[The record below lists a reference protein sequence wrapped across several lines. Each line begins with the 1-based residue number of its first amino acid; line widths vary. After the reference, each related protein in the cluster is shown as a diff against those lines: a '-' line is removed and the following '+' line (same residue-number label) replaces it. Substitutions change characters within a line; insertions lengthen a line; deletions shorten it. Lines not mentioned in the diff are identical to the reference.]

1 MTSVRRLVQL
11 SVNAI
16 AAAAA
21 GHRVRWRLLK
31 IEDSRDRLPKR
42 NEGRSGPAPAAPPV
56 GAGATPEEI
65 ARLLTAYVTTG
76 ELQPGARIPSERR
89 LAEEL
94 GVGRTVVR
102 EALKSLALV
111 GLIESRHGDGTYVAE
126 STPESFSRA
135 VEWRLVAWG
144 GERGDV
150 AEAIAVLEGDLAA
163 LAAERRTDDDLV
175 ELAVPPRRRA
185 RRWHTGR
192 ALRGP
197 ARVPGT
203 TAVAAGNVTL
213 ASVLE
218 ALRAAAPIVAVGRGS
233 VVVDPAVDALVL
245 DAISRRSPDDA
256 RRAARAGL
264 PLAGDERDGRN

>member
-1 MTSVRRLVQL
+1 VTSANETRVNPAGSVTGRR
-11 SVNAI
+11 
-16 AAAAA
+16 
-21 GHRVRWRLLK
+21 R
-31 IEDSRDRLPKR
+31 
-42 NEGRSGPAPAAPPV
+42 
-56 GAGATPEEI
+56 GATPEEI
-65 ARLLTAYVTTG
+65 ARRLTAYVTTG
-76 ELQPGARIPSERR
+76 DLRPGARIPSERR

-144 GERGDV
+144 GERRDV

-163 LAAERRTDDDLV
+163 LAAERRTEADLL
-175 ELAVPPRRRA
+175 ELGGHLAEERDAGTPAERYEARIAFRA
-185 RRWHTGR
+185 
-192 ALRGP
+192 
-197 ARVPGT
+197 T

-218 ALRAAAPIVAVGRGS
+218 ALRAAAPIVAAAEL
-233 VVVDPAVDALVL
+233 VVLDPAVDALVL
-245 DAISRRSPDDA
+245 DAINRRSPDDA
-256 RRAARAGL
+256 RRAARSGIV
-264 PLAGDERDGRN
+264 LAAEEADGRN

>member
-1 MTSVRRLVQL
+1 MTTSE
-11 SVNAI
+11 
-16 AAAAA
+16 
-21 GHRVRWRLLK
+21 HT
-31 IEDSRDRLPKR
+31 
-42 NEGRSGPAPAAPPV
+42 RSGPAGSVPSRRRS
-56 GAGATPEEI
+56 GSPEEI

-76 ELQPGARIPSERR
+76 DLRPGARIPSERR

-111 GLIESRHGDGTYVAE
+111 GLIESRHGDGTYVAD

-163 LAAERRTDDDLV
+163 LAAERRTDADLL
-175 ELAVPPRRRA
+175 ELHFHLAAERESADPTDLDAAHLAFRA
-185 RRWHTGR
+185 
-192 ALRGP
+192 
-197 ARVPGT
+197 T

-213 ASVLE
+213 ASVVE
-218 ALRAAAPIVAVGRGS
+218 ALRAAAPIVAAAEVTTI
-233 VVVDPAVDALVL
+233 DPAADALVL
-245 DAISRRSPDDA
+245 DAITRRNPDDA
-256 RRAARAGL
+256 RRSARAGRNL
-264 PLAGDERDGRN
+264 TSEDGDERN

>member
-1 MTSVRRLVQL
+1 MTTSE
-11 SVNAI
+11 
-16 AAAAA
+16 
-21 GHRVRWRLLK
+21 HT
-31 IEDSRDRLPKR
+31 
-42 NEGRSGPAPAAPPV
+42 RSGPAGSLPSRRRS
-56 GAGATPEEI
+56 GSPEEI

-76 ELQPGARIPSERR
+76 DLRPGARIPSERR

-111 GLIESRHGDGTYVAE
+111 GLIESRHGDGTYVAD

-163 LAAERRTDDDLV
+163 LAAERRTDADLL
-175 ELAVPPRRRA
+175 ELHIHLAAERESANPTDLDAAHLAFRA
-185 RRWHTGR
+185 
-192 ALRGP
+192 
-197 ARVPGT
+197 T

-213 ASVLE
+213 ASVVE
-218 ALRAAAPIVAVGRGS
+218 ALRAAAPIVAAAEVTTI
-233 VVVDPAVDALVL
+233 DPAADALVL
-245 DAISRRSPDDA
+245 DAITRRNPDDA
-256 RRAARAGL
+256 RRSARAGRNL
-264 PLAGDERDGRN
+264 TSEDGDERN

>member
-1 MTSVRRLVQL
+1 MTTSE
-11 SVNAI
+11 
-16 AAAAA
+16 
-21 GHRVRWRLLK
+21 HT
-31 IEDSRDRLPKR
+31 
-42 NEGRSGPAPAAPPV
+42 RSGPAGSLPSRRRS
-56 GAGATPEEI
+56 GSPEEI

-76 ELQPGARIPSERR
+76 DLRPGARIPSERR

-111 GLIESRHGDGTYVAE
+111 GLIESRHGDGTYVAD

-163 LAAERRTDDDLV
+163 LAAERRTDADLL
-175 ELAVPPRRRA
+175 ELHIHLAAERESANPTDLDAAHLAFRA
-185 RRWHTGR
+185 
-192 ALRGP
+192 
-197 ARVPGT
+197 T

-213 ASVLE
+213 ASVVE
-218 ALRAAAPIVAVGRGS
+218 ALRAAAPIVAAAEVTTIE
-233 VVVDPAVDALVL
+233 PAADALVL
-245 DAISRRSPDDA
+245 DAITRRNPDDA
-256 RRAARAGL
+256 RRSARAGRNL
-264 PLAGDERDGRN
+264 TSEDGDERN

>member
-1 MTSVRRLVQL
+1 MTTSDRATAPLPGADTPRRR
-11 SVNAI
+11 
-16 AAAAA
+16 AA
-21 GHRVRWRLLK
+21 
-31 IEDSRDRLPKR
+31 S
-42 NEGRSGPAPAAPPV
+42 
-56 GAGATPEEI
+56 PEEI

-76 ELQPGARIPSERR
+76 DLRPGARIPSERR

-94 GVGRTVVR
+94 GVGRTIVR

-163 LAAERRTDDDLV
+163 LAAERRTDADLL
-175 ELAVPPRRRA
+175 ELALHLASQREASESSDTAGLNGAHLAFRA
-185 RRWHTGR
+185 
-192 ALRGP
+192 
-197 ARVPGT
+197 T

-213 ASVLE
+213 ASVVE
-218 ALRAAAPIVAVGRGS
+218 ALRAAAPIVAAAEMAVI
-233 VVVDPAVDALVL
+233 DPAADALVL
-245 DAISRRSPDDA
+245 DAIRQRRADSA
-256 RRAARAGL
+256 RRAARAGQPRPSTEADDL
-264 PLAGDERDGRN
+264 N

>member
-1 MTSVRRLVQL
+1 MTTSEQL
-11 SVNAI
+11 
-16 AAAAA
+16 
-21 GHRVRWRLLK
+21 
-31 IEDSRDRLPKR
+31 
-42 NEGRSGPAPAAPPV
+42 RSSPTGPAV
-56 GAGATPEEI
+56 SRRRGASPEEI

-76 ELQPGARIPSERR
+76 DLRPGARIPSERR

-111 GLIESRHGDGTYVAE
+111 GLIESRHGDGTYVAD

-150 AEAIAVLEGDLAA
+150 AEAIALLEGDVAA
-163 LAAERRTDDDLV
+163 LAADRRTEVDLD
-175 ELAVPPRRRA
+175 ELAIHLAAERTAATSADLNEAHLAFRA
-185 RRWHTGR
+185 
-192 ALRGP
+192 
-197 ARVPGT
+197 T

-218 ALRAAAPIVAVGRGS
+218 ALRAAAPIVAAAE
-233 VVVDPAVDALVL
+233 VVAIDPAADALVL
-245 DAISRRSPDDA
+245 DAISRRNPDDA
-256 RRAARAGL
+256 RRAARAVRR
-264 PLAGDERDGRN
+264 PVTDASDGRN

>member
-1 MTSVRRLVQL
+1 MTTSAATRSTSPVAANRRRTG
-11 SVNAI
+11 S
-16 AAAAA
+16 
-21 GHRVRWRLLK
+21 
-31 IEDSRDRLPKR
+31 
-42 NEGRSGPAPAAPPV
+42 
-56 GAGATPEEI
+56 PEEI

-76 ELQPGARIPSERR
+76 DLRPGARIPSERR

-163 LAAERRTDDDLV
+163 LAAERRTESDLL
-175 ELAVPPRRRA
+175 ELALHLGVERDAADAGELQAAHLAFRN
-185 RRWHTGR
+185 T
-192 ALRGP
+192 L
-197 ARVPGT
+197 
-203 TAVAAGNVTL
+203 AVAAGNVTL
-213 ASVLE
+213 ASVVE
-218 ALRAAAPIVAVGRGS
+218 ALRAAAPIVAAAERVT
-233 VVVDPAVDALVL
+233 VDPAADAQVL
-245 DAISRRSPDDA
+245 DAIR
-256 RRAARAGL
+256 RRAADEARRFARGGRG
-264 PLAGDERDGRN
+264 PGPDEGDERN

>member
-1 MTSVRRLVQL
+1 MTTSEHMRRGPAGSVPSRR
-11 SVNAI
+11 
-16 AAAAA
+16 
-21 GHRVRWRLLK
+21 
-31 IEDSRDRLPKR
+31 
-42 NEGRSGPAPAAPPV
+42 RSGS
-56 GAGATPEEI
+56 PEEI

-76 ELQPGARIPSERR
+76 DLRPGARIPSERR

-111 GLIESRHGDGTYVAE
+111 GLIESRHGDGTYVAD

-163 LAAERRTDDDLV
+163 LAAERRTDADLL
-175 ELAVPPRRRA
+175 ELHFHLAAERESANPTDLDAAHLAFRA
-185 RRWHTGR
+185 
-192 ALRGP
+192 
-197 ARVPGT
+197 T

-213 ASVLE
+213 ASVVE
-218 ALRAAAPIVAVGRGS
+218 ALRAAAPIVAAAEVTTI
-233 VVVDPAVDALVL
+233 DPAADALVL
-245 DAISRRSPDDA
+245 DAITRRNPDDA
-256 RRAARAGL
+256 RRSARAGRNL
-264 PLAGDERDGRN
+264 TSEDGDERN

>member
-1 MTSVRRLVQL
+1 VT
-11 SVNAI
+11 I
-16 AAAAA
+16 
-21 GHRVRWRLLK
+21 
-31 IEDSRDRLPKR
+31 
-42 NEGRSGPAPAAPPV
+42 SGETRGSPASTT
-56 GAGATPEEI
+56 AGATAGTTAGQAGSRRRTGSPEEI

-76 ELQPGARIPSERR
+76 DLRPGARIPSERR

-111 GLIESRHGDGTYVAE
+111 GLIESRHGDGTYVAD

-163 LAAERRTDDDLV
+163 LAAERRTDTDLMELMLHLGV
-175 ELAVPPRRRA
+175 ERDATSAAERHDAHLAFRA
-185 RRWHTGR
+185 
-192 ALRGP
+192 
-197 ARVPGT
+197 T

-218 ALRAAAPIVAVGRGS
+218 ALRAAAPIVAAAETLS
-233 VVVDPAVDALVL
+233 VDPAADALVL
-245 DAISRRSPDDA
+245 DAIRRRSAEDA
-256 RRAARAGL
+256 RRAARAARAAG
-264 PLAGDERDGRN
+264 PDEGDERN

>member
-1 MTSVRRLVQL
+1 MTSANETRVSPAGSPTGRR
-11 SVNAI
+11 
-16 AAAAA
+16 
-21 GHRVRWRLLK
+21 R
-31 IEDSRDRLPKR
+31 
-42 NEGRSGPAPAAPPV
+42 
-56 GAGATPEEI
+56 GATPEEI
-65 ARLLTAYVTTG
+65 ARRLTAYVTTG
-76 ELQPGARIPSERR
+76 DLRPGARIPSERR

-135 VEWRLVAWG
+135 VEWRLVACG

-163 LAAERRTDDDLV
+163 LAADRRTEADLL
-175 ELAVPPRRRA
+175 ELEGHLAVERDAGTPVERYEARIAFRA
-185 RRWHTGR
+185 
-192 ALRGP
+192 
-197 ARVPGT
+197 T

-218 ALRAAAPIVAVGRGS
+218 ALRAAAPIVAAAELVIL
-233 VVVDPAVDALVL
+233 DPAVDAMVL
-245 DAISRRSPDDA
+245 DAIARRNPEDA
-256 RRAARAGL
+256 RRAARSGIA
-264 PLAGDERDGRN
+264 LAGDEAEGLN

>member
-1 MTSVRRLVQL
+1 MTSANETRVSPAGSPTGRR
-11 SVNAI
+11 
-16 AAAAA
+16 
-21 GHRVRWRLLK
+21 R
-31 IEDSRDRLPKR
+31 
-42 NEGRSGPAPAAPPV
+42 
-56 GAGATPEEI
+56 GATPEEI
-65 ARLLTAYVTTG
+65 ARRLTAYVTTG
-76 ELQPGARIPSERR
+76 DLRPGARIPSERR

-163 LAAERRTDDDLV
+163 LAADRRTEADLL
-175 ELAVPPRRRA
+175 ELEGHLAVERDAGTPAERYEARIAFRA
-185 RRWHTGR
+185 
-192 ALRGP
+192 
-197 ARVPGT
+197 T

-218 ALRAAAPIVAVGRGS
+218 ALRAAAPIVAAAELVIL
-233 VVVDPAVDALVL
+233 DPAVDAMVL
-245 DAISRRSPDDA
+245 DAIARRNPEDA
-256 RRAARAGL
+256 RRAARSGIA
-264 PLAGDERDGRN
+264 LAGDEAEGLN

>member
-1 MTSVRRLVQL
+1 MAALKPRIAVTTSEQ
-11 SVNAI
+11 
-16 AAAAA
+16 
-21 GHRVRWRLLK
+21 
-31 IEDSRDRLPKR
+31 SRSSR
-42 NEGRSGPAPAAPPV
+42 PAPAASRRR
-56 GAGATPEEI
+56 GASPEEI

-76 ELQPGARIPSERR
+76 DLRPGARIPSERR

-111 GLIESRHGDGTYVAE
+111 GLIESRHGDGTYVAD

-150 AEAIAVLEGDLAA
+150 AEAIALLEGDVAA
-163 LAAERRTDDDLV
+163 LAADRRTEADLV
-175 ELAVPPRRRA
+175 ELELHLAAQRETISTFDRNEAHLAFRA
-185 RRWHTGR
+185 
-192 ALRGP
+192 
-197 ARVPGT
+197 T

-218 ALRAAAPIVAVGRGS
+218 ALRAAAPIVAAAEVAAI
-233 VVVDPAVDALVL
+233 DPAADALVL
-245 DAISRRSPDDA
+245 DAISRRNPDDA
-256 RRAARAGL
+256 RRAARAGRS
-264 PLAGDERDGRN
+264 LAADPTDGRN

>member
-1 MTSVRRLVQL
+1 MTTSE
-11 SVNAI
+11 
-16 AAAAA
+16 
-21 GHRVRWRLLK
+21 H
-31 IEDSRDRLPKR
+31 P
-42 NEGRSGPAPAAPPV
+42 RSGPAGSVPSRRRS
-56 GAGATPEEI
+56 GSPEEI

-76 ELQPGARIPSERR
+76 DLRPGARIPSERR

-111 GLIESRHGDGTYVAE
+111 GLIESRHGDGTYVAD

-163 LAAERRTDDDLV
+163 LAAERRTDADLL
-175 ELAVPPRRRA
+175 ELHFHLAAERESANPTDLDAAHLAFRA
-185 RRWHTGR
+185 
-192 ALRGP
+192 
-197 ARVPGT
+197 T

-213 ASVLE
+213 ASVVE
-218 ALRAAAPIVAVGRGS
+218 ALRAAAPIVAAAEVTTI
-233 VVVDPAVDALVL
+233 DPAADALVL
-245 DAISRRSPDDA
+245 DAITRRNPDDA
-256 RRAARAGL
+256 RRSARAGRNL
-264 PLAGDERDGRN
+264 TSEDGDERN

>member
-1 MTSVRRLVQL
+1 VTTSEETR
-11 SVNAI
+11 NASP
-16 AAAAA
+16 AAA
-21 GHRVRWRLLK
+21 V
-31 IEDSRDRLPKR
+31 
-42 NEGRSGPAPAAPPV
+42 GRRRTGS
-56 GAGATPEEI
+56 PEEI

-76 ELQPGARIPSERR
+76 DLRPGARIPSERR

-163 LAAERRTDDDLV
+163 LAAERRTETDLV
-175 ELAVPPRRRA
+175 ELMLHLGAERDAATHGERNDAHLAFRA
-185 RRWHTGR
+185 
-192 ALRGP
+192 
-197 ARVPGT
+197 T

-218 ALRAAAPIVAVGRGS
+218 ALRAAAPIVAAAGTIAI
-233 VVVDPAVDALVL
+233 DPAADALVL
-245 DAISRRSPDDA
+245 DAIRRRSADEA
-256 RRAARAGL
+256 RRASRSARGPA
-264 PLAGDERDGRN
+264 ADEGDERN

>member
-1 MTSVRRLVQL
+1 MTTSEHTRGGPAGSVASRR
-11 SVNAI
+11 
-16 AAAAA
+16 
-21 GHRVRWRLLK
+21 
-31 IEDSRDRLPKR
+31 
-42 NEGRSGPAPAAPPV
+42 RSGS
-56 GAGATPEEI
+56 PEEI

-76 ELQPGARIPSERR
+76 DLRPGARIPSERR

-111 GLIESRHGDGTYVAE
+111 GLIESRHGDGTYVAD

-144 GERGDV
+144 GERGGV

-163 LAAERRTDDDLV
+163 LAAERRTDTDLV
-175 ELAVPPRRRA
+175 KLHLHLAAERAAANPSELDAAHLAFRA
-185 RRWHTGR
+185 
-192 ALRGP
+192 
-197 ARVPGT
+197 T

-218 ALRAAAPIVAVGRGS
+218 ALRAAAPIVAAAEVTAIE
-233 VVVDPAVDALVL
+233 PAADALVL
-245 DAISRRSPDDA
+245 DAITRRNPDDA
-256 RRAARAGL
+256 RRSARAGRR
-264 PLAGDERDGRN
+264 PTSEDGDERN

>member
-1 MTSVRRLVQL
+1 VTTSEETR
-11 SVNAI
+11 ST
-16 AAAAA
+16 
-21 GHRVRWRLLK
+21 
-31 IEDSRDRLPKR
+31 SR
-42 NEGRSGPAPAAPPV
+42 AAPV
-56 GAGATPEEI
+56 GRRRTGSPEEI

-76 ELQPGARIPSERR
+76 DLRPGARIPSERR

-163 LAAERRTDDDLV
+163 LAAERRTETDLV
-175 ELAVPPRRRA
+175 ELMLHLGAERDAATDGERNDAHLAFRA
-185 RRWHTGR
+185 
-192 ALRGP
+192 
-197 ARVPGT
+197 T

-218 ALRAAAPIVAVGRGS
+218 ALRAAAPIVAAAETIAI
-233 VVVDPAVDALVL
+233 DPAADALVL
-245 DAISRRSPDDA
+245 DAIRRRSADEA
-256 RRAARAGL
+256 RRASRTARGPGADE
-264 PLAGDERDGRN
+264 GDERN

>member
-1 MTSVRRLVQL
+1 VTTSE
-11 SVNAI
+11 
-16 AAAAA
+16 
-21 GHRVRWRLLK
+21 HT
-31 IEDSRDRLPKR
+31 
-42 NEGRSGPAPAAPPV
+42 RSGPAGSVPSRRRS
-56 GAGATPEEI
+56 GSPEEI

-76 ELQPGARIPSERR
+76 DLRPGARIPSERR

-111 GLIESRHGDGTYVAE
+111 GLIESRHGDGTYVAD

-163 LAAERRTDDDLV
+163 LAAERRTDADLL
-175 ELAVPPRRRA
+175 ELHFHLAAERESANPTDLDAAHLAFRA
-185 RRWHTGR
+185 
-192 ALRGP
+192 
-197 ARVPGT
+197 T

-213 ASVLE
+213 ASVVE
-218 ALRAAAPIVAVGRGS
+218 ALRAAAPIVAAAEVTTI
-233 VVVDPAVDALVL
+233 DPAADALVL
-245 DAISRRSPDDA
+245 DAITRRNPDDA
-256 RRAARAGL
+256 RRSARAGRNL
-264 PLAGDERDGRN
+264 TSEDGDERN